1 MRIGFDGKRAV
12 QNFTGL
18 GNYSRYIVDILCQ
31 FYPEN
36 EYVLY
41 APKKREN
48 KRLDK
53 LTKQYQQ
60 LQLSYPTTSSWKK
73 LSSLW
78 RVWGVTQQLE
88 KEKIDIFHGLSNELP
103 LNIHQSEVKSIVT
116 IHDLIFLRY
125 PQYYHSI
132 DRKIYT
138 YKFRKACENADK
150 IIAISECTKRDI
162 IEYFRIPADK
172 IEVVYQGCDPSFIH
186 PVAAEKKREIRAKY
200 QLPDHYILN
209 VGSIEERKNAL
220 SAVQALT
227 MLPEQIHLVIV
238 GRHTEYTD
246 KIERFIKENKLEE
259 RVHIISNV
267 PFDDLPAFYQLA
279 EIFVYPSRFEG
290 FGIPIIEAL
299 YSGIPVVAATGSCL
313 EEAGGP
319 DSIYVHPDDI
329 KNAIRPNTKFVVVTH
344 CSNVLGTIQ
353 PLTEIGKICKEKGV
367 IFVVDGSQG
376 AGAVDLDMQ
385 ASGIDVYCFT
395 GHKCL
400 MGPTGIGGS
409 YVREGIEIKHTRAG
423 GTGVRSA
430 YPVHLDEYPYRL
442 EYGTLNLLGVAGL
455 NAGVKWI
462 QEQGIMNIHHREIL
476 LWDKL
481 RKALQDIEGV
491 TTYCASS
498 IENQNPVLSF
508 NINGFDSGDVGTML
522 DVDYNIAVRT
532 GLQCAPKVHEVIGT
546 FDIHGTVRMSIG
558 AFTTEEDVNAAIE
571 AVKEI
576 AAIRN

>member
-1 MRIGFDGKRAV
+1 MSKLIYLDNSATSFPKPDVVYDFMNDFYRKHGVNPGRSGFDAAV
-12 QNFTGL
+12 ETEEVVNST
-18 GNYSRYIVDILCQ
+18 R
-31 FYPEN
+31 
-36 EYVLY
+36 
-41 APKKREN
+41 KM
-48 KRLDK
+48 
-53 LTKQYQQ
+53 LTK
-60 LQLSYPTTSSWKK
+60 LFNGGNDHNRLTFSYNATD
-73 LSSLW
+73 SLNLIINGL
-78 RVWGVTQQLE
+78 VEKGIHVVSTMLE
-88 KEKIDIFHGLSNELP
+88 HNSVLRP
-103 LNIHQSEVKSIVT
+103 LNMHHQNGT
-116 IHDLIFLRY
+116 IDL
-125 PQYYHSI
+125 
-132 DRKIYT
+132 T
-138 YKFRKACENADK
+138 Y
-150 IIAISECTKRDI
+150 
-162 IEYFRIPADK
+162 
-172 IEVVYQGCDPSFIH
+172 
-186 PVAAEKKREIRAKY
+186 
-200 QLPDHYILN
+200 
-209 VGSIEERKNAL
+209 
-220 SAVQALT
+220 
-227 MLPEQIHLVIV
+227 
-238 GRHTEYTD
+238 
-246 KIERFIKENKLEE
+246 
-259 RVHIISNV
+259 V
-267 PFDDLPAFYQLA
+267 PFD
-279 EIFVYPSRFEG
+279 EHG
-290 FGIPIIEAL
+290 
-299 YSGIPVVAATGSCL
+299 
-313 EEAGGP
+313 
-319 DSIYVHPDDI
+319 YVHPDDI

-385 ASGIDVYCFT
+385 ESGIDVYCFT

-508 NINGFDSGDVGTML
+508 NINGFDSGDVGTIL

-546 FDIHGTVRMSIG
+546 FDLHGTVRMSIG
-558 AFTTEEDVNAAIE
+558 AFTTEEDVNTAIE